1 MKTNDEWIQHIS
13 TNVFIDGKTGCWNW
27 KRATRKDGYG
37 ITWYNGSTDYIH
49 RVSYR
54 VFKGDFDSNFIIR
67 HKCDNPSCCNPDHLL
82 IGSDQDN
89 STDMVNRGRS
99 AKGSKQGNSKLTEE
113 MIQPIRD
120 SNLSSRVLGSM
131 YNISKSVIL
140 DIKNNKIWK
149 HV

>member
-27 KRATRKDGYG
+27 KRATRKDGYV

-89 STDMVNRGRS
+89 STDMVSRDRQ
-99 AKGSKQGNSKLTEE
+99 AKGSLVGTAKLTEE
-113 MIQPIRD
+113 IVVMIRSLSGSSQQLAKFFDCSKTTIKDIR
-120 SNLSSRVLGSM
+120 
-131 YNISKSVIL
+131 
-140 DIKNNKIWK
+140 NNKIWK